1 MWWAV
6 KMFAGMSPLA
16 DTVESVT
23 MIRRDNY
30 ALAWMHRASSAALSC
45 ADFTSQSV
53 PSSWTAQAE
62 RHGAVSQPSRFRLFR
77 HEQPSAPSVGVRPD
91 RKLGPE
97 EQSHKSFTFSVCAA
111 RNVA

>member
-1 MWWAV
+1 
-6 KMFAGMSPLA
+6 MSPLA

-23 MIRRDNY
+23 MIRRDYY
-30 ALAWMHRASSAALSC
+30 ALAGMHRASSAALSC
-45 ADFTSQSV
+45 TDFTSQSV
-53 PSSWTAQAE
+53 PSWTTQAE
-62 RHGAVSQPSRFRLFR
+62 RHGAVGQPSRFRLFR

-97 EQSHKSFTFSVCAA
+97 EQSYKSLTFSACAA